1 MLSFHREFAW
11 IETLKLRPKMR
22 RSRTI
27 SARKTLIFPLLASM
41 SFLLVASA
49 NADVDGDTGAAEVNA
64 ISSASTLAKDPTT
77 CVDLNADCSTLMI
90 NYYGD
95 SVELALFLHGSARD
109 EKYEADSKDYDPPD
123 QKAASTEALSG
134 SAAVNSRN
142 TNQSLGIDFLRG
154 FKDKAIDPAFK
165 EELYTEQDSAAG
177 AGSLHGWAFAA
188 AASADYTSRESNPD
202 GIPMPDGIGEN
213 SPTFWD
219 FAHVYQWEVEEN
231 VLDSGKRDISQVA
244 LSDIYLS
251 PKIVSTSDPEI
262 VVCELNDQQNCRP
275 LSD

>member
-22 RSRTI
+22 KNRTI
-27 SARKTLIFPLLASM
+27 GARKALKFPLRASM

-49 NADVDGDTGAAEVNA
+49 NADVDGNTGVAEVNT
-64 ISSASTLAKDPTT
+64 ISSVSNLAKDPTS

-95 SVELALFLHGSARD
+95 SVELALFRHGSARD
-109 EKYEADSKDYDPPD
+109 EKYEADSKDYDPTD
-123 QKAASTEALSG
+123 QQATPTEALSG
-134 SAAVNSRN
+134 SENVNSGN
-142 TNQSLGIDFLRG
+142 INQSLGIDFLRG
-154 FKDKAIDPAFK
+154 FGDNSPDPAFTDGRSA
-165 EELYTEQDSAAG
+165 EENGAAG
-177 AGSLHGWAFAA
+177 AGSMHGWAFAA
-188 AASADYTSRESNPD
+188 AASMDYKFQQSNPD
-202 GIPMPDGIGEN
+202 GIIATTSVGED
-213 SPTFWD
+213 SPAFWD

-251 PKIVSTSDPEI
+251 PKIISTSDPQI